1 MSPPISQA
9 QSRHEGVILRLIA
22 DLKPVRRL
30 PPPGRRTL
38 LWLALVAALAFI
50 LAAVADRPAVAARL
64 TAAPDMWL
72 SAAGSALTMVL
83 AAVAAFQLSL
93 PDRSQRWALL
103 PLPAALLWVGASGA
117 GCLRTWLVLGT
128 HAAVLDDSKDCLVFI
143 LALSVPLSV
152 LLLGMLRRGH
162 TLRPGLT
169 AAVAGLA
176 SAAAAAT
183 LLVLF
188 HPYDASATDVAV
200 HVFAV
205 ALVIIANR
213 AYGGRMLQATTQS
226 MPSRGMAD

>member
-1 MSPPISQA
+1 
-9 QSRHEGVILRLIA
+9 
-22 DLKPVRRL
+22 
-30 PPPGRRTL
+30 
-38 LWLALVAALAFI
+38 
-50 LAAVADRPAVAARL
+50 
-64 TAAPDMWL
+64 MWL
-72 SAAGSALTMVL
+72 SAAG
-83 AAVAAFQLSL
+83 
-93 PDRSQRWALL
+93 
-103 PLPAALLWVGASGA
+103 SGA